1 MKYVEFIG
9 ATYFIKF
16 LPPNYK
22 LMAWKTYSGEA
33 LQKSLG
39 ESVEEVI
46 LKIKSEGREIKL
58 CIGTDSQVKG
68 LNIDLVTVV
77 VFRII
82 GNGGFM
88 YVDKSRLRQKMGM
101 KERML
106 TEVGMS
112 IAVAD
117 ELRNVASKHN
127 IDIEIHA
134 DINTDPKYPSQKA
147 WHDAMGYSKG
157 MGFTFISK
165 PDAYASSVCADRLC
179 H

>member
-1 MKYVEFIG
+1 
-9 ATYFIKF
+9 
-16 LPPNYK
+16 
-22 LMAWKTYSGEA
+22 MAWKTYQGKE
-33 LQKSLG
+33 LTQTL
-39 ESVEEVI
+39 ELSVDEI
-46 LKIKSEGREIKL
+46 IKRLHGEGRKIKL

-68 LNIDLVTVV
+68 LNIDMVTVV

-88 YVDKSRLRQKMGM
+88 FVQKSRIKQKMSM
-101 KERML
+101 RERML
-106 TEVGMS
+106 NEVGAS

-117 ELRNVASKHN
+117 ELREVAAKN
-127 IDIEIHA
+127 DVEIEIHA
-134 DINTDPKYPSQKA
+134 DINQDPKFPSQQA
-147 WHDAMGYSKG
+147 WSDAQGYTKG

>member
-1 MKYVEFIG
+1 
-9 ATYFIKF
+9 
-16 LPPNYK
+16 
-22 LMAWKTYSGEA
+22 MAWKTYSGQV
-33 LQKSLG
+33 LQKPL
-39 ESVEEVI
+39 VEAVEDVI
-46 LKIKSEGREIKL
+46 IRLKAEGRQIKL

-68 LNIDLVTVV
+68 LNIDLVTVI
-77 VFRII
+77 VFRIL

-88 YVDKSRLRQKMGM
+88 YVDKNRLKQKMGM

-117 ELRNVASKHN
+117 ELRNVALKHN

-134 DINTDPKYPSQKA
+134 DINSDPKYPSQKA
-147 WHDAMGYSKG
+147 WQDAMGYSKG